1 MNPSPTCANGSSRGS
16 RSRSILPGSTHHH
29 LSLRARIYPVAHALP
44 PKAPGDQAPGTKIDA
59 LRAALLHYAPLQLMN
74 GHIYYH
80 ARVCTGDHKRFAN
93 LPRYAANVL
102 VELPSDKRGQA
113 TSLVVKLAGKCLEQR
128 FNLSAFIRRV
138 TETDLIFLALPPKEP
153 TTNCDYQDENGR
165 VWIVQDLSDRFSKG
179 RNGVKQPSQ
188 EPA

>member
-1 MNPSPTCANGSSRGS
+1 
-16 RSRSILPGSTHHH
+16 
-29 LSLRARIYPVAHALP
+29 
-44 PKAPGDQAPGTKIDA
+44 
-59 LRAALLHYAPLQLMN
+59 MN

-113 TSLVVKLAGKCLEQR
+113 TSLVVKLAGNCLEQR
-128 FNLSAFIRRV
+128 FNLSAFVRRV

-153 TTNCDYQDENGR
+153 ITSCDYQDENGR
-165 VWIVQDLSDRFSKG
+165 VWIVQDLSDRFSQG
-179 RNGVKQPSQ
+179 RNGAKQSSQ
-188 EPA
+188 EPV